1 MSLTKN
7 YYFDQL
13 GFDSNSIYDD
23 VEYNN
28 PPLDLFS
35 DEIHCEFTDQQ
46 IYEAELLSDYLR
58 EAGKI

>member
-13 GFDSNSIYDD
+13 GFDTNSIYDD

-35 DEIHCEFTDQQ
+35 DEFECELTDQQ

-58 EAGKI
+58 EAEKI

>member
-13 GFDSNSIYDD
+13 GIDVNSFYDD
-23 VEYNN
+23 VEYDN
-28 PPLDLFS
+28 PPLDLFV
-35 DEIHCEFTDQQ
+35 DEFECELTEQQ
-46 IYEAELLSDYLR
+46 IYEAELLCDYLR

>member
-1 MSLTKN
+1 MSLTKQ

-13 GFDSNSIYDD
+13 GFDTNSIYDD

-35 DEIHCEFTDQQ
+35 DEFECELTDQQ

>member
-13 GFDSNSIYDD
+13 GFDTNSIYDD

-35 DEIHCEFTDQQ
+35 DEINEV
-46 IYEAELLSDYLR
+46 LLDFLIRISYIV
-58 EAGKI
+58 E

>member
-13 GFDSNSIYDD
+13 GFDTNSIYDD

-28 PPLDLFS
+28 PPLDLFA
-35 DEIHCEFTDQQ
+35 DEIECDLTDQQ

>member
-13 GFDSNSIYDD
+13 GFDTNSIYDD

-35 DEIHCEFTDQQ
+35 DEFECELTDQQ

>member
-1 MSLTKN
+1 MSLTKH

-13 GFDSNSIYDD
+13 GFDTNSIYDD

-35 DEIHCEFTDQQ
+35 DEFECELTDQQ

-58 EAGKI
+58 EAEKI

>member
-1 MSLTKN
+1 MSLTKQ

-13 GFDSNSIYDD
+13 GFDTNSIYDD

-35 DEIHCEFTDQQ
+35 DEFECELTDQQ

-58 EAGKI
+58 ETGNI

>member
-13 GFDSNSIYDD
+13 MFDINSIYDD
-23 VEYNN
+23 VEHNN
-28 PPLDLFS
+28 PPLDLIS
-35 DEIHCEFTDQQ
+35 DEIECEITDQQ

-58 EAGKI
+58 EAGNI

>member
-13 GFDSNSIYDD
+13 GFDTNSIYDD

-35 DEIHCEFTDQQ
+35 DEFECELTEQQ

>member
-13 GFDSNSIYDD
+13 GFDTNSIYDD

-35 DEIHCEFTDQQ
+35 DEIQCEFTDQQ
-46 IYEAELLSDYLR
+46 IYEAELLFDYLR
-58 EAGKI
+58 EAGNI

>member
-13 GFDSNSIYDD
+13 GINMDFMYDD

-28 PPLDLFS
+28 PPLDLFT
-35 DEIHCEFTDQQ
+35 DEIQCEITEQQ
-46 IYEAELLSDYLR
+46 IYEAELLYDYLR
-58 EAGKI
+58 EAERI

>member
-1 MSLTKN
+1 MSLTKQ

-13 GFDSNSIYDD
+13 GFDTNSIYDD

-35 DEIHCEFTDQQ
+35 DEFECKLTDQQ